1 MYNCKI
7 YHLIMGD
14 EIILLNINVRTL
26 SDLAKK
32 LDMTYQQVAD
42 LNSRK
47 GQRKYQQF
55 KYCPQIEI
63 NRLIKR

>member
-1 MYNCKI
+1 
-7 YHLIMGD
+7 MGD

-63 NRLIKR
+63 KILIKR